1 MAIGRIIGIGIVM
14 IIPSFV
20 GAGAMWEL
28 FKNRGFVIAWIAVI
42 TVAYGAIVYKGRD
55 LKD

>member
-1 MAIGRIIGIGIVM
+1 MDVSRRLGVGIVM

-28 FKNRGFVIAWIAVI
+28 FNSWGAVIAWIAI
-42 TVAYGAIVYKGRD
+42 IMIVYGFVLYKGHYS
-55 LKD
+55 KS